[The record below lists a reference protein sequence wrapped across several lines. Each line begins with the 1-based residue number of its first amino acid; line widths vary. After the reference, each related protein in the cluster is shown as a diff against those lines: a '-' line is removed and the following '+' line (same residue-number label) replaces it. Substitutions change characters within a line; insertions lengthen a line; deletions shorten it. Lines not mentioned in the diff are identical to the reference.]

1 MTYFFSFVNGLFVFR
16 LFFLF
21 ANYVCHVWATFLMR
35 DTAKIHTVERERC
48 TQPNRAYF
56 VLLRPSFSPS
66 PIYVRNF
73 LVSLAQPPAVFSP
86 SLLHSRPL
94 LSLPPA
100 LRLIPRGHSLP
111 GRPFLRDGRD
121 MLVFFLGVGVLSSAE
136 VGLHFIDD
144 VNFSHVWASPSVYT
158 FFFPFF
164 LCCLLSLLK
173 FSLSN
178 FISRIA
184 M

>member
-1 MTYFFSFVNGLFVFR
+1 MSCLGHFPDGRHGENTYSG
-16 LFFLF
+16 
-21 ANYVCHVWATFLMR
+21 
-35 DTAKIHTVERERC
+35 ERERC

-73 LVSLAQPPAVFSP
+73 LISLAQPPAVFSP

-111 GRPFLRDGRD
+111 GRSFLRDGRD
-121 MLVFFLGVGVLSSAE
+121 MLVFFLGVGVLSSVE
-136 VGLHFIDD
+136 VGLHFIDG
-144 VNFSHVWASPSVYT
+144 VNLSSHVWASPSVCFFLFL
-158 FFFPFF
+158 FFFAVF
-164 LCCLLSLLK
+164 CLYLNSH
-173 FSLSN
+173 
-178 FISRIA
+178 
-184 M
+184 